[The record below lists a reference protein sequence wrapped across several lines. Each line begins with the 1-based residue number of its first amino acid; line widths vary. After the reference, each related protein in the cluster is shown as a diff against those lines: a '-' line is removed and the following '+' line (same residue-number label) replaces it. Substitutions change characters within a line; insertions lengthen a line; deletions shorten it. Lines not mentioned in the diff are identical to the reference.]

1 MLFFSYRHVFGRL
14 LEPNHSRNIS
24 SPSRTITAPVVIVM
38 RYNDWD
44 VLLFPAG
51 RYSKTPFKEFGVA
64 CQVIP
69 DLEQAHCQGSV
80 GLPIVNCF
88 VPSIEP
94 AAPFQVSVHS
104 WSEPEITQFTKSYSK
119 HVELVQFEARVFI
132 DGRLVAYVKAQA
144 RPAGG
149 VD

>member
-1 MLFFSYRHVFGRL
+1 
-14 LEPNHSRNIS
+14 
-24 SPSRTITAPVVIVM
+24 M

-51 RYSKTPFKEFGVA
+51 RCSKTPFKEFGVG
-64 CQVIP
+64 CQVVP

-80 GLPIVNCF
+80 GLPIVTCF
-88 VPSIEP
+88 VPSIQP
-94 AAPFQVSVHS
+94 AAPFQISLHS

-132 DGRLVAYVKAQA
+132 DGQLVAYVQA
-144 RPAGG
+144 PAPVAKGL
-149 VD
+149 D